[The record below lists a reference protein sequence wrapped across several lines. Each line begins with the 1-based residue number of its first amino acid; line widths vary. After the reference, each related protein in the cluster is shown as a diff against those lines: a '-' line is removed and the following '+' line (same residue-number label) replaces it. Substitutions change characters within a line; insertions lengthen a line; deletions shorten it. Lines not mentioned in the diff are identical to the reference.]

1 MCMFVTLKFIS
12 LLPLFGGSLTGFDSG
27 LRTQDSRSCGS
38 GARTRFE
45 LDTTGKLRE
54 LRNSGTGLKLG
65 ITGLRPVENYETPV
79 ENYETPVENYETP
92 VENYETPVENYE
104 TPVEYYETPVENYE
118 TPVENFKPVITK
130 FAPSC

>member
-45 LDTTGKLRE
+45 LDTTWEITGTQE
-54 LRNSGTGLKLG
+54 LRNGTQVG
-65 ITGLRPVENYETPV
+65 NYGTP
-79 ENYETPVENYETP
+79 
-92 VENYETPVENYE
+92 
-104 TPVEYYETPVENYE
+104 
-118 TPVENFKPVITK
+118 
-130 FAPSC
+130 SS